1 MLWPCKRALANVG
14 LCITSGSLIYTIL
27 KLLLIALHDWHKQ
40 PTGISSEKY
49 PGCCF
54 SKTSDRTR
62 PERSFHFCAA
72 GEKVFFLLQVCKA
85 RRRIRGCD
93 EERPKQVCVI
103 AVGVLLVLG
112 CSSKALKMRGSKNT
126 NRSSGWHCA
135 LIKELKANTGR
146 WMSVCV
152 CVRGVFYRLR
162 MVKNTTFIFL
172 LRKQRL

>member
-1 MLWPCKRALANVG
+1 M
-14 LCITSGSLIYTIL
+14 IDTSSKTL
-27 KLLLIALHDWHKQ
+27 Q
-40 PTGISSEKY
+40 PTGISSQNF

-72 GEKVFFLLQVCKA
+72 GEKVFFLLQVCKV

-112 CSSKALKMRGSKNT
+112 CSSKALKMRGSKST
-126 NRSSGWHCA
+126 NHSSGWHCA

-152 CVRGVFYRLR
+152 LGVCEVFFSRLR

-172 LRKQRL
+172 LRMQRL